1 MLFSILLAGMVL
13 LGVVITALILLQ
25 QGKGADA
32 GAAFGSG
39 ASGTVF
45 GSRGSGGFMGRTTG
59 GLMAL
64 FMVLAVVMAWVTQHG
79 GVQSS
84 SVMVRT
90 GKVPAAITR
99 SLAAPAVR
107 TTTAPASTPGNS
119 SGTRSTPKQA
129 GGKPESGKVR

>member
-1 MLFSILLAGMVL
+1 MLFSILLAVMIL
-13 LGVVITALILLQ
+13 LGVVITVLILLQ

-45 GSRGSGGFMGRTTG
+45 GSRGSGGFMSRATG

-64 FMVLAVVMAWVTQHG
+64 FIVLAVVMAWITQHS

-84 SVMVRT
+84 SVMVGAGRA
-90 GKVPAAITR
+90 PAAITR
-99 SLAAPAVR
+99 SLAAPEVH

-119 SGTRSTPKQA
+119 SGTSGMPKKA
-129 GGKPESGKVR
+129 GEKPEPGKGR